1 MCTYRVTANYFLP
14 VVLLRTHELIQTG
27 ILTVVYS
34 YMLLAKYKSIL
45 LVFVQHV
52 LKDRR
57 VLAMVQR
64 RVAEE
69 EGREL
74 SSEWQE
80 DIVTY
85 VS

>member
-1 MCTYRVTANYFLP
+1 MICIAIAQFQV
-14 VVLLRTHELIQTG
+14 HILI
-27 ILTVVYS
+27 LF
-34 YMLLAKYKSIL
+34 A
-45 LVFVQHV
+45 QHV

-57 VLAMVQR
+57 VLAMVQK

-69 EGREL
+69 EGKEL

>member
-1 MCTYRVTANYFLP
+1 
-14 VVLLRTHELIQTG
+14 
-27 ILTVVYS
+27 
-34 YMLLAKYKSIL
+34 MLLAKYKSIL

>member
-1 MCTYRVTANYFLP
+1 MTYQDWMICIAIAQFQV
-14 VVLLRTHELIQTG
+14 HILI
-27 ILTVVYS
+27 LF
-34 YMLLAKYKSIL
+34 A
-45 LVFVQHV
+45 QHV

-57 VLAMVQR
+57 VLAMVQK

-69 EGREL
+69 EGKEL